1 MKNKSAQDAFE
12 HLNDSS
18 QKKNKSIDKMAEQ
31 FSSIEE
37 LQAYSDAQYKTIL
50 KQNEEINSL
59 KSRVETLKQEKQTL
73 LAKVAENSIS
83 SEGSSEQE
91 VTNEEA
97 ACVTQIYLI
106 KNNAMTRELTMDE
119 CKRLQ
124 IYVQT
129 LQIIR
134 GKEPAKSKSEKDV
147 SNLSTEDLLKQA
159 NEALKS

>member
-1 MKNKSAQDAFE
+1 MS
-12 HLNDSS
+12 
-18 QKKNKSIDKMAEQ
+18 KNKSIDKMAEQ
-31 FSSIEE
+31 FTSIEE

-59 KSRVETLKQEKQTL
+59 KSSIETLKQEKETL
-73 LAKVAENSIS
+73 LAKVAANSIS
-83 SEGSSEQE
+83 SSESSSQE

-129 LQIIR
+129 LQVIR
-134 GKEPAKSKSEKDV
+134 GKEANSKSKSEKDAA
-147 SNLSTEDLLKQA
+147 NMSTEDLLKQA
-159 NEALKS
+159 ENALKS